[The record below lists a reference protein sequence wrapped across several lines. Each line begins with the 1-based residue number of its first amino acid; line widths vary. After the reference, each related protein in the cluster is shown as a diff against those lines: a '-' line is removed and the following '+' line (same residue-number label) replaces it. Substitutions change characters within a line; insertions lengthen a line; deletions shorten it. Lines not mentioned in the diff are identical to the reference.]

1 MEVKFYTS
9 KEVAAIL
16 KVHQYTVLK
25 WIREG
30 RLNAISFGR
39 SYRILESELSAF
51 LGQTVHSTAVKNTA
65 AYTPIRSST
74 EVSMHLQQ
82 EQKEGSRTSE
92 FGASQLDT
100 EPPVAT
106 PEPIVGTDTYVLG
119 I

>member
-39 SYRILESELSAF
+39 SYRVVESELAAF
-51 LGQTVHSTAVKNTA
+51 LGQTAHITATQNTVNN
-65 AYTPIRSST
+65 TPIRNST
-74 EVSMHLQQ
+74 EVSMPLQRP
-82 EQKEGSRTSE
+82 EPKEGSRTSE
-92 FGASQLDT
+92 SGASQLDI

-106 PEPIVGTDTYVLG
+106 PEPIVGTYILD